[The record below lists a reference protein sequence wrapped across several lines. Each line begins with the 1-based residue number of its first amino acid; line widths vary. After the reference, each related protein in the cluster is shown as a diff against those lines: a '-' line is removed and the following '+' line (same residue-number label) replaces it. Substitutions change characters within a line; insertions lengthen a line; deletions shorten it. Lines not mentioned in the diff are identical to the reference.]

1 MIRGIMGV
9 ALISALFS
17 CADKK
22 TEENIRS
29 LERRVAALERKISS
43 APLADNPASTSGQLT
58 SVTGTPA
65 IQFEQL
71 EYDWGTV
78 EEGAQVEHIFR
89 FRNTGGSPL
98 IINRAS
104 ATCGCTVPTWPRDPV
119 PAGGSGEIRVVFD
132 SRGRLQQ
139 QAKYITITANTIPE
153 NTRLKISG
161 MVVPSVN

>member
-1 MIRGIMGV
+1 MIRGVIAV
-9 ALISALFS
+9 ALTAALLS

-29 LERRVAALERKISS
+29 LERRVAALERKIVSGAVS
-43 APLADNPASTSGQLT
+43 ENPASGQLT
-58 SVTGTPA
+58 SDTGTPA

-71 EYDWGTV
+71 EYDWGTL

-98 IINRAS
+98 IINKAS

-119 PAGGSGEIRVVFD
+119 SAGGSGEIRVVFD
-132 SRGRLQQ
+132 SRARLGQ
-139 QAKYITITANTIPE
+139 QAKYVTITANTIPE